1 MLNRDRK
8 RRRQAAIAAVMS
20 AIGYQMASIKRRGRV
35 TGGQSFARSA
45 WTGRTDW
52 KTMGLADALGQR
64 DSDTPVEEIARQI
77 AARMPDSGREIFVK
91 RFKVRVDNQMFYVE
105 VEEIP
110 GEGAMAAAAPAPVVR
125 AAAPAPAPKAAAAPV
140 APKAAAAPAAK
151 AAPKAAAP
159 AAGGGITAPMPG
171 TILDVRKNV
180 GDAVN
185 AGETV
190 LILEAMKMEN
200 EIQADHAGTIQEIRV
215 KKGQA
220 VNAGEVLVVIG

>member
-45 WTGRTDW
+45 WAGRTDW

-110 GEGAMAAAAPAPVVR
+110 GEGAMAAAAPAPVAR
-125 AAAPAPAPKAAAAPV
+125 AAAPV
-140 APKAAAAPAAK
+140 APKAAPAAAPKAAAAAPK

-159 AAGGGITAPMPG
+159 APAGGGGITAPMPG

-180 GDAVN
+180 GDVVK
-185 AGETV
+185 AGDTV